1 MRRALYIFIGLFA
14 FLAIVGS
21 ILSYTQRERWSQSY
35 VIAEIYS
42 VGQRRI
48 EMRGMYGEVIFAE
61 ITPATQVWSGP
72 REITAGDLKSGM
84 TVMVLGSVLT
94 AERVDAETIRLLN
107 NYKIKRLTPKAAPPK
122 PI

>member
-21 ILSYTQRERWSQSY
+21 ILSHTQRERWGESY
-35 VIAEIYS
+35 IIAEVYS

-48 EMRGMYGEVIFAE
+48 EMRGMYGEMMFAE
-61 ITPATQVWSGP
+61 ITPATRVWSGP
-72 REITAGDLKSGM
+72 REITTGDLTSGM
-84 TVMVLGSVLT
+84 TVMVLGTILSP
-94 AERVDAETIRLLN
+94 ERINAETVRILN
-107 NYKIKRLTPKAAPPK
+107 NYKIKRMTPKAAPPK